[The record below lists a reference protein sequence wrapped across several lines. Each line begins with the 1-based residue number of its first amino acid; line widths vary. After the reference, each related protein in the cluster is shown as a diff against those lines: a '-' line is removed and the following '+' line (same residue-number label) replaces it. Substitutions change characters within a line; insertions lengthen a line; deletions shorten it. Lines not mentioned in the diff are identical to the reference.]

1 MDKISEWIPYLKL
14 NYINYQMGF
23 IIPWSYMHQIKDYH
37 EAFINDKTNYIYSAF
52 SLDFHCGNT
61 ERKLSNNTLIL
72 NRIVFHRT
80 SIAELQRS
88 GVPAHRCL
96 FEPQYNE
103 KTFFNINPNTKNNR
117 CGNNAHPEYNILDH
131 PLFKVN
137 NKFIRTDYC
146 GYSFCFFESL
156 NEFMQSLSD
165 CYDHIDLDEIN
176 WQQYDIPLIPLRGY
190 LYQNSMILHLPQ
202 TFEMTNPNANQ
213 KRFTL
218 KLKRQKL
225 NTIAINNQNNFST
238 TTSKQKNRYQSTDK
252 NNYNYAFCMFKSVSK
267 RVINN
272 SQFTI
277 EMQKVSK
284 TFSKDMFKIWYN
296 KTTCYETII
305 LCKKESK
312 CQKLGCNR
320 NIA

>member
-238 TTSKQKNRYQSTDK
+238 TTSKQKTDTK
-252 NNYNYAFCMFKSVSK
+252 APTK
-267 RVINN
+267 
-272 SQFTI
+272 
-277 EMQKVSK
+277 
-284 TFSKDMFKIWYN
+284 
-296 KTTCYETII
+296 TII
-305 LCKKESK
+305 TTVCMYVYITWHKS
-312 CQKLGCNR
+312 
-320 NIA
+320 